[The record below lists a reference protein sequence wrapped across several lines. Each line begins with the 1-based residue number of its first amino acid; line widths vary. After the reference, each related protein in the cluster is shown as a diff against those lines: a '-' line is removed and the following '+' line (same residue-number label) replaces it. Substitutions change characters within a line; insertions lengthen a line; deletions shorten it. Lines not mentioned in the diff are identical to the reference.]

1 MTTLTN
7 EVGAS
12 KRRWMLGF
20 GIAAIAAGTPLIMAG
35 CGGGSTPDSA
45 QTTSKTEAPKN
56 SSAKE
61 TSEKSGD
68 HGDAAHNLQAHT
80 HATKLE
86 FSAKSG
92 APTGG
97 ASDVWTIKILNAKSG
112 APVGDF
118 ETVHDK
124 LMHLIVVKKDLS
136 WFNHIHPKHE
146 GNGVFTV
153 AATLPSG
160 GDFKL
165 YADYTPK
172 GGEQEV
178 AQHEIS
184 AEGVSAAAPKLVA
197 DKMTGAW
204 MIKKVLA
211 HPEGEPQAKGGA
223 AYQVAMM
230 PMPAKLVAGKEA
242 MLHFQIRDAKGK
254 PIKDLQ
260 PYLGAMGHC
269 VILSEDTESYLHS
282 HPMEGG
288 AKHDMSKMGDG
299 KMDMSKMKESAP
311 PKSGGPDVM
320 FHTTVPKAG
329 LYKAWG
335 QFMHKGK
342 IITAAFVLNVGA
354 GAAIPPAHDDTGTA
368 PHAH

>member
-1 MTTLTN
+1 MKTLTN
-7 EVGAS
+7 EVGTKS
-12 KRRWMLGF
+12 RGWINGLGVSAVAL
-20 GIAAIAAGTPLIMAG
+20 GAALVVTG
-35 CGGGSTPDSA
+35 CNNSGSTPAANSTAANSA
-45 QTTSKTEAPKN
+45 AESAAKTS
-56 SSAKE
+56 
-61 TSEKSGD
+61 D
-68 HGDAAHNLQAHT
+68 HGDAAHDAET
-80 HATKLE
+80 HPHSTKIE

-97 ASDVWTIKILNAKSG
+97 AEDVWTIKVLDAESG
-112 APVGDF
+112 EPVKDF
-118 ETVHDK
+118 EIVHDK

-153 AATLPSG
+153 ATTLPSG

-178 AQHEIS
+178 APHELS
-184 AEGVSAAAPKLVA
+184 VEGVSTAGPKLVA
-197 DKMTGAW
+197 DKATGAW
-204 MIKKVLA
+204 LTKKVIA

-223 AYQVAMM
+223 TYEVALM
-230 PMPAKLVAGKEA
+230 PMPAKLEVGKDA
-242 MLHFQIRDAKGK
+242 MLHFQVRDAKGQ

-260 PYLGAMGHC
+260 PYLGAMGHA
-269 VILSEDTESYLHS
+269 VILSEDTKSFLHS
-282 HPMEGG
+282 HPMAEGEE
-288 AKHDMSKMGDG
+288 HDMSKMGDG

-320 FHTTVPKAG
+320 FHTNFPTAG

-342 IITAAFVLNVGA
+342 LITAAFVVNVGA
-354 GAAIPPAHDDTGTA
+354 AKAGAPKDAAHDHDESE

>member
-1 MTTLTN
+1 MKPVTN

-12 KRRWMLGF
+12 NRRWMLGL
-20 GIAAIAAGTPLIMAG
+20 GAALALGAPLIVAG
-35 CGGGSTPDSA
+35 CNGGGSTPDGA
-45 QTTSKTEAPKN
+45 QNTSKTAAPEN
-56 SSAKE
+56 SSAEESAGKTGE
-61 TSEKSGD
+61 
-68 HGDAAHNLQAHT
+68 HGDAKHDLKAHT
-80 HATKLE
+80 HATKIE

-97 ASDVWTIKILNAKSG
+97 ASDVWTIKILDAKTG
-112 APVGDF
+112 APVKDF

-136 WFNHIHPKHE
+136 WFNHLHPKHD

-160 GDFKL
+160 GAYKL

-178 AQHEIS
+178 APHELS
-184 AEGVSAAAPKLVA
+184 AEGVSMKGAKLVA
-197 DKMTGAW
+197 DKMTGKW
-204 MIKKVLA
+204 LLKNVVSY
-211 HPEGEPQAKGGA
+211 PEDKPDAKGGA
-223 AYQVAMM
+223 TYQVALM
-230 PMPAKLVAGKEA
+230 PMPAKLEAGKEA

-269 VILSEDTESYLHS
+269 VILSEDTEGYLHS

-288 AKHDMSKMGDG
+288 AKHDMSKMGD
-299 KMDMSKMKESAP
+299 MKGMNHSAP

-320 FHTTVPKAG
+320 FHTTFPKAG
-329 LYKAWG
+329 IYKAWG

-342 IITAAFVLNVGA
+342 LITAGFVLNVSPGSGSA
-354 GAAIPPAHDDTGTA
+354 KTPAHDDSGTA

>member
-1 MTTLTN
+1 
-7 EVGAS
+7 
-12 KRRWMLGF
+12 MLGF
-20 GIAAIAAGTPLIMAG
+20 GIAAIAAGTPLIVAG

-45 QTTSKTEAPKN
+45 QTSTKTEAPEN
-56 SSAKE
+56 SSAEESGAK
-61 TSEKSGD
+61 TGD
-68 HGDAAHNLQAHT
+68 HGDAEHDLKAHT
-80 HATKLE
+80 HATKIE

-97 ASDVWTIKILNAKSG
+97 ASDVWTIKVLDSKNG
-112 APVGDF
+112 EPVKDF
-118 ETVHDK
+118 EVVHDK

-153 AATLPSG
+153 AAKLPSG

-178 AQHEIS
+178 APHELS
-184 AEGVSAAAPKLVA
+184 VEGVSMKGAKLVA
-197 DKMTGAW
+197 DKMTGKWLVKNVA
-204 MIKKVLA
+204 A
-211 HPEGEPQAKGGA
+211 YPEAQPDAKGGA
-223 AYQVAMM
+223 AYQVALM
-230 PMPAKLVAGKEA
+230 PMPAKLEAGKEA

-269 VILSEDTESYLHS
+269 VVLSEDTEGYLHS

-288 AKHDMSKMGDG
+288 AKHDMSKMDKG
-299 KMDMSKMKESAP
+299 KMGDMKGMNSGAP

-320 FHTTVPKAG
+320 FHTTFPKAG

-342 IITAAFVLNVGA
+342 IITAGFVLNVGA
-354 GAAIPPAHDDTGTA
+354 GATAAHDHAPGEESE